1 MCHAWTDVSSKHI
14 SSNICTHRHPGKGQ
28 SEWTKAKWPVGT
40 GLSLPVSSLQ
50 TSVCR
55 HLSMETWLLME
66 LSLLGRQ
73 TAPLYTKQFTKVTSC
88 RSMHVSDMNL
98 AEQSFQSFGERG
110 REEQWHDTKKW
121 IWLTYICLIVSWVI
135 RPRHGTMRQEGGQR

>member
-1 MCHAWTDVSSKHI
+1 MAHGDGAVSSCLI
-14 SSNICTHRHPGKGQ
+14 ATDLCVWG
-28 SEWTKAKWPVGT
+28 
-40 GLSLPVSSLQ
+40 
-50 TSVCR
+50 

-66 LSLLGRQ
+66 LTLLGRQ

-110 REEQWHDTKKW
+110 REEQ
-121 IWLTYICLIVSWVI
+121 
-135 RPRHGTMRQEGGQR
+135 